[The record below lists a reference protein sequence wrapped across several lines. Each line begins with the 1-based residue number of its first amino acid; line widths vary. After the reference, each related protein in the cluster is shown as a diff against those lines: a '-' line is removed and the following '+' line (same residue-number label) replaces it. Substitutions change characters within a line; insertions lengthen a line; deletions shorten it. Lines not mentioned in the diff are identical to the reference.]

1 MARTPSR
8 PAFTPAEEHGLTTAL
23 ITALTR
29 AHYGAHD
36 VEEHGLRPIVWCA
49 AGERRSERA
58 QPGCSVDSLG
68 RPRPAC
74 TCSPRRAPPPSP
86 QVSAQPGY
94 SVDSLGRTEP
104 AAAAL
109 CDVNVSYGYD
119 DPAECNAPPAADKVC
134 SGLQAMK
141 LVHYPEYGRS
151 QWECLAK

>member
-1 MARTPSR
+1 M
-8 PAFTPAEEHGLTTAL
+8 HVLTTA
-23 ITALTR
+23 
-29 AHYGAHD
+29 
-36 VEEHGLRPIVWCA
+36 RP
-49 AGERRSERA
+49 
-58 QPGCSVDSLG
+58 
-68 RPRPAC
+68 
-74 TCSPRRAPPPSP
+74 SPYFP

-109 CDVNVSYGYD
+109 CDVNVSYGYE

>member
-1 MARTPSR
+1 M
-8 PAFTPAEEHGLTTAL
+8 HVLTTA
-23 ITALTR
+23 
-29 AHYGAHD
+29 
-36 VEEHGLRPIVWCA
+36 RPSPYFPQV
-49 AGERRSERA
+49 SA
-58 QPGCSVDSLG
+58 QPGYSVDSLG

-74 TCSPRRAPPPSP
+74 TCSPRRASPPSP

-94 SVDSLGRTEP
+94 SVDSLGCTEP

>member
-1 MARTPSR
+1 
-8 PAFTPAEEHGLTTAL
+8 
-23 ITALTR
+23 
-29 AHYGAHD
+29 
-36 VEEHGLRPIVWCA
+36 VWCA

-58 QPGCSVDSLG
+58 QPGCSVDFLG

-74 TCSPRRAPPPSP
+74 TCSPRRAPPPFP

-109 CDVNVSYGYD
+109 CDVNVSYGYE

>member
-8 PAFTPAEEHGLTTAL
+8 TAFTPAEELTTAL
-23 ITALTR
+23 TTALTR

-58 QPGCSVDSLG
+58 QPGCSVDFLG

-74 TCSPRRAPPPSP
+74 TCSPRRASPPSP

-94 SVDSLGRTEP
+94 SVDSLGCTEP

>member
-1 MARTPSR
+1 M
-8 PAFTPAEEHGLTTAL
+8 
-23 ITALTR
+23 
-29 AHYGAHD
+29 
-36 VEEHGLRPIVWCA
+36 WCA

-74 TCSPRRAPPPSP
+74 TCSPRRPPPFP

>member
-1 MARTPSR
+1 MGSGRSCGVQQVSSVVSVRSPGAASTPSDA
-8 PAFTPAEEHGLTTAL
+8 PALHA
-23 ITALTR
+23 R
-29 AHYGAHD
+29 AH
-36 VEEHGLRPIVWCA
+36 HG
-49 AGERRSERA
+49 
-58 QPGCSVDSLG
+58 
-68 RPRPAC
+68 
-74 TCSPRRAPPPSP
+74 APPPSP